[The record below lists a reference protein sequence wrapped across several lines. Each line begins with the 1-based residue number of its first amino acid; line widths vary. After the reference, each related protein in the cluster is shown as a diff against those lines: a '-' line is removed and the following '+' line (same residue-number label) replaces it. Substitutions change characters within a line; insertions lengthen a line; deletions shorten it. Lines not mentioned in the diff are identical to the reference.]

1 MTVGIEEVMLPEEQL
16 IGRTFTDEDRELLRS
31 YDGLIDGLA
40 ELFGKHCEVVLH
52 SLENL
57 HESVIKIANGF
68 NTGRNEGAPI
78 TDLALRMLKDIENT
92 GQDYTQSY
100 FARSRT
106 GALMKSSTIAIRN
119 SDKQ

>member
-31 YDGLIDGLA
+31 YGGLIEGLA

-57 HESVIKIANGF
+57 HESVSRLP
-68 NTGRNEGAPI
+68 TGSIRDGTRGPPLPI
-78 TDLALRMLKDIENT
+78 SRCVC
-92 GQDYTQSY
+92 
-100 FARSRT
+100 SRT
-106 GALMKSSTIAIRN
+106 
-119 SDKQ
+119 

>member
-1 MTVGIEEVMLPEEQL
+1 MTVGIEEAMLPEEQL
-16 IGRTFTDEDRELLRS
+16 ISRTFTDEDRELLRS

-68 NTGRNEGAPI
+68 NTGRPEGASGIEAVGDLDHRLVQIFQGVEHHFTMLAEQLGQAIDEPI
-78 TDLALRMLKDIENT
+78 V
-92 GQDYTQSY
+92 
-100 FARSRT
+100 
-106 GALMKSSTIAIRN
+106 
-119 SDKQ
+119 